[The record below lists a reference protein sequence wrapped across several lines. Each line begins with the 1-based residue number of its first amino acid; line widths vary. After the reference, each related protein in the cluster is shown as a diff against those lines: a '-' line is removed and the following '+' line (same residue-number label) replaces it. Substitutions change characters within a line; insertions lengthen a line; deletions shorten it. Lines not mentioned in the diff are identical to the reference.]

1 MNTFSSV
8 SGVRKLSAS
17 TNEDI
22 LSQQETVIKKV
33 TPVRQSALD
42 GTGGIKGK
50 HIAQRSASDW
60 INYGDPADWDREF
73 EIAVLTAVERIKK
86 GSLDSR
92 NIIKYF
98 QEIRFQ
104 IACKRENVFAEQF
117 GLRRDCHEQEMMLL
131 HYTKIYRTNPAYGY
145 ALERAVIIP
154 YDGKYFVELKND
166 VGKNWSVFNYYGRG
180 AKGRLRYGLVQG
192 YINDKPTPLTQYV
205 FCPKQEQRCEESEA
219 WFSKGDENY
228 IGENKESGIWLH
240 TGTEQI
246 PFVLK
251 HIESLIDKA
260 IVTDDL
266 SVIPSIHWWYVHLA
280 PTCRGSGGT
289 AEMITNTLCRLH
301 SVDLPPWKEGV
312 APSIETLLEPNEK
325 KYCENYHELFSSDQE
340 KLKELF
346 KKPDY

>member
-1 MNTFSSV
+1 MNTISSV
-8 SGVRKLSAS
+8 SGVRKLRAS

-22 LSQQETVIKKV
+22 LPQQETVINKL
-33 TPVRQSALD
+33 TPVRQSPID

-50 HIAQRSASDW
+50 HIAQRSVSDW

-92 NIIKYF
+92 NIIKHF

-166 VGKNWSVFNYYGRG
+166 VGKS
-180 AKGRLRYGLVQG
+180 
-192 YINDKPTPLTQYV
+192 
-205 FCPKQEQRCEESEA
+205 
-219 WFSKGDENY
+219 
-228 IGENKESGIWLH
+228 
-240 TGTEQI
+240 
-246 PFVLK
+246 
-251 HIESLIDKA
+251 
-260 IVTDDL
+260 
-266 SVIPSIHWWYVHLA
+266 
-280 PTCRGSGGT
+280 
-289 AEMITNTLCRLH
+289 
-301 SVDLPPWKEGV
+301 
-312 APSIETLLEPNEK
+312 
-325 KYCENYHELFSSDQE
+325 
-340 KLKELF
+340 
-346 KKPDY
+346 